1 MAPVHGS
8 HHVLANTLKIQRHR
22 HFERSK
28 SFKQQKNM
36 INIAEYNGLTPYP
49 KNLIVN
55 KKYFVYCDGGR
66 DSNNAIVPPTVKG
79 KPPRVIS
86 MRNGHLKVID
96 SHFSSDSGLLYK
108 LGDNTYCDIIMP
120 PLSTSRKAMKTK
132 PSDAKSL
139 FIALEDVEKHYG
151 KSFSRGNGQ
160 VIALDEGLEVCN
172 YYVCAGTY
180 PNRCGGGISPYN
192 VAFAKSNPSSQNR
205 IMKLFKNVE
214 YLFNEWIDARETRI
228 AYKALKLVNGKTF
241 TLPSNP
247 SNKSALY
254 GAFASGK

>member
-1 MAPVHGS
+1 
-8 HHVLANTLKIQRHR
+8 
-22 HFERSK
+22 
-28 SFKQQKNM
+28 M

-108 LGDNTYCDIIMP
+108 LGDNTCCDIIMP

-160 VIALDEGLEVCN
+160 VIALDEELEGCN